1 MALPKPARI
10 TSVALLLTVAI
21 GGTLYLNRS
30 ESSAATQSTDD
41 AYVRA
46 DFTVV
51 APQVPGTVRRVL
63 VQDNQP
69 VKAGDLLVEIDES
82 EFVVAVK
89 AAKGRVA
96 SAQASIASLQ
106 ANLLRQE
113 SAIRQAQAAVAADE
127 AALKLARENE
137 ARYRNLSL
145 DGSGTVQ
152 ALQQAEAQVGIQS
165 ANREKNQAGVRVARQ
180 QVEILKAD
188 LENARATLAQA
199 RSAQEAAELKLSY
212 TRIAAPV
219 SGVIGQKS
227 VRIGAFVPVGQPLLA
242 IVPLGD
248 VYVTANFRETQ
259 LARVRP
265 GQAVEIEADAFP
277 GERLKGT
284 VESLGPA
291 SGASYSA
298 VAPHNATGN
307 FTKIVQRLPV
317 RIRIDP
323 GQPAAERL
331 RVGMSVTPTIRISD

>member
-21 GGTLYLNRS
+21 SGIFYLNRS
-30 ESSAATQSTDD
+30 ESNAATQSTDD

-46 DFTVV
+46 DITII
-51 APQVPGTVRRVL
+51 APQVPGVIRKVL
-63 VQDNQP
+63 VQDNQA
-69 VKAGDLLVEIDES
+69 VRAGDLLVEIEDS
-82 EFVVAVK
+82 EYVVALD
-89 AAKGRVA
+89 AAKARVA

-113 SAIRQAQAAVAADE
+113 SAIRQAQAVLAGDD

-152 ALQQAEAQVGIQS
+152 ALQQAEAQVGIQA
-165 ANREKNQAGVRVARQ
+165 ANREKSQAGVRAARQ
-180 QVEILKAD
+180 QVDILKAD
-188 LENARATLAQA
+188 LDNARAALAQA
-199 RSAQEAAELKLSY
+199 QSAQEAAELKLSHA
-212 TRIAAPV
+212 RIAAPV
-219 SGVIGQKS
+219 TGVIGHKS
-227 VRIGAFVPVGQPLLA
+227 VRMGAFVAVGQSLLA
-242 IVPLGD
+242 IVPLAE
-248 VYVTANFRETQ
+248 VYVAANFRETQ

-265 GQAVEIEADAFP
+265 GQAVDIEVDAFP
-277 GERLKGT
+277 GERLKGS

-291 SGASYSA
+291 SGASYSV

-331 RVGMSVTPTIRISD
+331 RVGMSVRPTIRISH